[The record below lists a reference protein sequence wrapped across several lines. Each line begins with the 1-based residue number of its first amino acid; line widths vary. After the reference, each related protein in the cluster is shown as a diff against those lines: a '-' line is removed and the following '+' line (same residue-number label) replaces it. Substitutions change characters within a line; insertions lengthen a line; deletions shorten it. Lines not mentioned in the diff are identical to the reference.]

1 MKNNRVESLDYLRGL
16 MALSVVIYH
25 YTSWSMSS
33 GSSVDV
39 IGSQF
44 LLGKLGI
51 YAVSVFYILSG
62 ISLAYIYDGKISST
76 RHVAAFAVK
85 RVFRIFPLFWIAV
98 TCMLVFN
105 WLTTIIN
112 GQVYDFPYY
121 KAFLNYTLLF
131 GFIEPTAY
139 LSTGAWSIGNELVF
153 YAILCLT
160 YLISSTYKYLFP
172 LIVIMSIAV
181 GAYFAFSTIDSTLPL
196 SEQWPTYIN
205 PFNQLFL
212 FMCGAAVGKYAPRM
226 NIKSAPLLLIAIFTA
241 CSFIFYPVYGDK
253 INLVS
258 GFNRMV
264 ISAICVLFVFSLYK
278 LNPSYD
284 NLATNALRKLGE
296 ISYSIYLMHPIVAI
310 PVTFAAKRLG
320 LSSGYGYAA
329 SFVCVMIVG
338 FITYYMIEKPMMR
351 VGANIATWLKKDEL
365 PVHGLIK

>member
-25 YTSWSMSS
+25 YTSWSLSS

-39 IGSQF
+39 IGSQY

-62 ISLAYIYDGKISST
+62 ISLAYIYDGKITST

-98 TCMLVFN
+98 TGMIIFS
-105 WLTTIIN
+105 WLLATVN
-112 GQVYDFPYY
+112 GQDFDFPYY

-131 GFIEPTAY
+131 GFIDPTAY

-153 YAILCLT
+153 YSILCLT
-160 YLISSTYKYLFP
+160 YFISSSYKLIFP
-172 LIVIMSIAV
+172 TVVILSIATGV
-181 GAYFAFSTIDSTLPL
+181 YFSIYGMNSSLPL

-212 FMCGAAVGKYAPRM
+212 FMCGAAIGKYAPKL
-226 NIKSAPLLLIAIFTA
+226 NVSKSTLLLIIFLSA
-241 CSFIFYPVYGDK
+241 LSFILYPVHGDK

-258 GFNRMV
+258 GVNRIL
-264 ISAICVLFVFSLYK
+264 ISVLCILFSFSLYK
-278 LNPSYD
+278 INPSYD
-284 NLATNALRKLGE
+284 NFLTNALGKLGE

-310 PVTFAAKRLG
+310 PVIFLAKKIG
-320 LSSGYGYAA
+320 IPISYGYIA
-329 SFVCVMIVG
+329 SFICVIFIG
-338 FITYYMIEKPMMR
+338 FITYYLIEKPMMR
-351 VGANIATWLKKDEL
+351 VGANIALWLKKEEMSVQNL
-365 PVHGLIK
+365 VK

>member
-25 YTSWSMSS
+25 YTSWSMST

-62 ISLAYIYDGKISST
+62 ISLAYIYDGKITST

-98 TCMLVFN
+98 TGMITFS
-105 WLTTIIN
+105 WLLATVN
-112 GQVYDFPYY
+112 NQDFDFPYY

-153 YAILCLT
+153 YSILCLT
-160 YLISSTYKYLFP
+160 YLISSSYKYVFP
-172 LIVIMSIAV
+172 AVVILSIVAGV
-181 GAYFAFSTIDSTLPL
+181 YFSFGVLDSSLPL

-212 FMCGAAVGKYAPRM
+212 FMCGAAVGKYAPKVTIS
-226 NIKSAPLLLIAIFTA
+226 NKSLLIICLLSSLA
-241 CSFIFYPVYGDK
+241 FIFYPVSDDK

-258 GFNRMV
+258 GVNRII
-264 ISAICVLFVFSLYK
+264 ISALCVAFVFSLYK

-284 NLATNALRKLGE
+284 NLLTNALGKLGE

-310 PVTFAAKRLG
+310 PVTFVAKKIG
-320 LSSGYGYAA
+320 MPIGFGYAA
-329 SFVCVMIVG
+329 SFICVIIVG
-338 FITYYMIEKPMMR
+338 FITYYLVEKPMMR
-351 VGANIATWLKKDEL
+351 VGASIASWLKKDAIPTHNL
-365 PVHGLIK
+365 VK

>member
-25 YTSWSMSS
+25 YTSWSMST

-39 IGSQF
+39 IDSEF

-62 ISLAYIYDGKISST
+62 ISLAYIYDGRITST

-98 TCMLVFN
+98 TGMILFS
-105 WLTTIIN
+105 WLLATVN
-112 GQVYDFPYY
+112 GQDFDFPYY

-153 YAILCLT
+153 YSILCLT
-160 YLISSTYKYLFP
+160 YLVSSSYRYIFPAAVLF
-172 LIVIMSIAV
+172 SIAV
-181 GAYFAFSTIDSTLPL
+181 GVYFSFDTLDPSLPL
-196 SEQWPTYIN
+196 SDQWANYIN

-212 FMCGAAVGKYAPRM
+212 FMCGAAVGKYAPA
-226 NIKSAPLLLIAIFTA
+226 IKINKTLLIVTGLLSILA
-241 CSFIFYPVYGDK
+241 FIFYPVHGDK

-258 GFNRMV
+258 GYNRV
-264 ISAICVLFVFSLYK
+264 LISSLCLVFVFTLYK
-278 LNPSYD
+278 LNPNYD
-284 NLATNALRKLGE
+284 NMLTNALGKLGE

-310 PVTFAAKRLG
+310 PVTFIVKKVGMPIGLG
-320 LSSGYGYAA
+320 YVA
-329 SFVCVMIVG
+329 SFFCVIIVG
-338 FITYYMIEKPMMR
+338 FITFYLVEKPMMR
-351 VGANIATWLKKDEL
+351 LGANIASWLKRDEIHAHNL
-365 PVHGLIK
+365 VK

>member
-1 MKNNRVESLDYLRGL
+1 MKNNRVESLDYLRGI

-44 LLGKLGI
+44 FLGKLGI

-62 ISLAYIYDGKISST
+62 ISLAFIYDGKITST

-98 TCMLVFN
+98 TGMIIFR
-105 WLTTIIN
+105 WLLATVN
-112 GQVYDFPYY
+112 GQSFDFPYY

-131 GFIEPTAY
+131 GFIDPTAY

-153 YAILCLT
+153 YSILCLT
-160 YLISSTYKYLFP
+160 YFVSSTYKYIFP
-172 LIVIMSIAV
+172 AVVILSIAV
-181 GAYFAFSTIDSTLPL
+181 GVYFAFCSIHLSSPL

-212 FMCGAAVGKYAPRM
+212 FMCGSAIGKYAPKFKVRK
-226 NIKSAPLLLIAIFTA
+226 ITLLSIVLLSSLA
-241 CSFIFYPVYGDK
+241 FIFYPVSGDK

-258 GFNRMV
+258 GINRV
-264 ISAICVLFVFSLYK
+264 LISVLCLLFTFSLYK

-284 NLATNALRKLGE
+284 NIITNALGKLGE

-310 PVTFAAKRLG
+310 PVIFIAKKMG
-320 LSSGYGYAA
+320 IPIGYGYVA
-329 SFVCVMIVG
+329 SFICVMIVG
-338 FITYYMIEKPMMR
+338 FITYYLVEKPMMR
-351 VGANIATWLKKDEL
+351 VGANIASWFKKEQI
-365 PVHGLIK
+365 PVQNLVK